1 MGTHRCPTAAPRDP
15 RYPPGTPGSIQ
26 LPPIL
31 PHDDTAP
38 HVLPHGPMA
47 GAGSR
52 GWGVTPLS
60 LTCPSC
66 PTRVRAVG
74 PPLHP
79 TYLGLNGVGTRGPR
93 ARDTRALRNGHGATC
108 SWHRA
113 SGSQGPR
120 ARDTRDSC
128 EGHGATYTPCKGPED
143 MDSLCKGHACPTQRT
158 RATYTLCEGH
168 RHPCARD
175 LGTYSP
181 RARDTPVP
189 CEARGATHI
198 PCEGPGDTQ
207 SLCTGHVQ
215 GTWGHAPPV
224 RGPRAQGPLV
234 QGTRVPGAGLTLAA
248 DGPPVRGHGAVAREA
263 VPLLQADAL
272 VAARLLRA
280 RCAGA
285 CGRPRHGETPAP
297 PAPPTPTCPGA
308 LQHPREP
315 LCTLVNIPC
324 TLVNPSSTL
333 TNSLSVLVN
342 PPCTL
347 VIPPCTLVNI
357 PCTL

>member
-52 GWGVTPLS
+52 GWGVTQLS

-66 PTRVRAVG
+66 PTRVCEPWGRLCTPLTWASMAWGHGDPVPGTHVPHAMDTG
-74 PPLHP
+74 PPAPGTEPRGHRDP
-79 TYLGLNGVGTRGPR
+79 VQGTRVTHVRDTGPHTPRARDLRTWTPR
-93 ARDTRALRNGHGATC
+93 ARDTRV
-108 SWHRA
+108 
-113 SGSQGPR
+113 PR
-120 ARDTRDSC
+120 
-128 EGHGATYTPCKGPED
+128 
-143 MDSLCKGHACPTQRT
+143 KGHEAHT
-158 RATYTLCEGH
+158 
-168 RHPCARD
+168 PCARD
-175 LGTYSP
+175 T
-181 RARDTPVP
+181 DT
-189 CEARGATHI
+189 
-198 PCEGPGDTQ
+198 
-207 SLCTGHVQ
+207 LVQ
-215 GTWGHAPPV
+215 GTWGHTVLVQGTRLSRARHEGPHT
-224 RGPRAQGPLV
+224 PRARDLGTRSPCARDTCKTRGATHPLCEGPLV

-297 PAPPTPTCPGA
+297 PGAP
-308 LQHPREP
+308 HPDLP
-315 LCTLVNIPC
+315 WGPPA
-324 TLVNPSSTL
+324 PS
-333 TNSLSVLVN
+333 
-342 PPCTL
+342 
-347 VIPPCTLVNI
+347 
-357 PCTL
+357 